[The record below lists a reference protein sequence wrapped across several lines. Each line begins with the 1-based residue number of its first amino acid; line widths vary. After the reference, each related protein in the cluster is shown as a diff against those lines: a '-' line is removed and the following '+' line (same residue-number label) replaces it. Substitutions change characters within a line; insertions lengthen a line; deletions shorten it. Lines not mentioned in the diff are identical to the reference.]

1 MKVYNKDKTQVLET
15 YDLEKG
21 YLATSK
27 LNGEVINVYV
37 PYSQKT
43 LILREIAEL
52 KDKLRKWDYKTS
64 KHVDGDYTEAEWLVI
79 QTQRKIWRNRINE
92 LEKVIANA

>member
-1 MKVYNKDKTQVLET
+1 MKVYNKEKTQVLET

-27 LNGEVINVYV
+27 LNGETINVYV

-43 LILREIAEL
+43 LILREISEL
-52 KDKLRKWDYKTS
+52 KIKLSATDYQAIKYAEGLISET
-64 KHVDGDYTEAEWLVI
+64 DYASI
-79 QTQRKIWRNRINE
+79 KAQRQAWRDRINI
-92 LEKVIANA
+92 LEKV